1 MFLSVCQD
9 YRLDMSVV
17 LDSDVDIEL
26 LVSSPLRGPAIIKEL
41 GAALVQ
47 QQLHLQA
54 SVESLCAVLRD
65 RSPSFFSPT
74 DVLVFE
80 GTDALERALK
90 HTTNKNIREPLL
102 EESLRCFL
110 PAAPS
115 MSTEVLVSV
124 LNRFR
129 QARFY
134 RGILI
139 LGQSSQQLFE
149 RALDCLA
156 DLLTASSYSD
166 EAAPIFAQA
175 LSSSNYDFLA
185 AFYDWLFAHSIAG
198 AILLSAPSL
207 NEESLLPYMEASSF
221 GESGTLKSRAHAD
234 MYWKCLTKL
243 GKPEASGRILVR
255 LARAI
260 TSDASELPLEDRV
273 QCLSMA
279 IATIRSTAVAHDEAT
294 EAEELLEVS
303 LVQLDLLHALLARQQ
318 SRRHEDAEAIAA
330 LHSRLYDLTTLF
342 VEFSEPLDLPEVS
355 LLIVHAAGHADP
367 ILVTRLWQR
376 ILVPSNGQAAHLET
390 IPAALQSLATKLWPS
405 EVAFPLAYLVDM
417 LALLAFKSVDED
429 DGPEAESRMAN
440 WFAGIWRPTRIPAA
454 QLRDQV
460 DALLSEA
467 STFWT
472 TPERKR
478 FLRLLS
484 TSLS

>member
-1 MFLSVCQD
+1 
-9 YRLDMSVV
+9 MSAV
-17 LDSDVDIEL
+17 LEPDVDIEL

-90 HTTNKNIREPLL
+90 HTSKRNIREQLL

-115 MSTEVLVSV
+115 MSAEVLVSV

-134 RGILI
+134 RGILV
-139 LGQSSQQLFE
+139 LGQSNQQIFE
-149 RALDCLA
+149 RALDCFA
-156 DLLTASSYSD
+156 DLLTASSYSE
-166 EAAPIFAQA
+166 EAAPIFSQA
-175 LSSSNYDFLA
+175 LSSSNGDFLA

-207 NEESLLPYMEASSF
+207 NEESLLSYMEASSF

-243 GKPEASGRILVR
+243 SKPEASGRVLVR
-255 LARAI
+255 LARAA
-260 TSDASELPLEDRV
+260 TSDPSELPLEDRV

-279 IATIRSTAVAHDEAT
+279 IATIRSTTVAHDEAI

-330 LHSRLYDLTTLF
+330 LHCRLYDLTTLF

-355 LLIVHAAGHADP
+355 LLIVHTAGHADP
-367 ILVTRLWQR
+367 VLVTRLWQR
-376 ILVPSNGQAAHLET
+376 ILVPSNGQTAAHMET
-390 IPAALQSLATKLWPS
+390 IPAALQSLAVKLWPS
-405 EVAFPLAYLVDM
+405 EVAFPLAYLIDM
-417 LALLAFKSVDED
+417 VALLAFKSVDEN

-440 WFAGIWRPTRIPAA
+440 WFAGIWRPTRIPATQLCA
-454 QLRDQV
+454 QIN
-460 DALLSEA
+460 ALLGEA

-478 FLRLLS
+478 FLRLLV